1 MNNLKKIG
9 LTALGTS
16 LIASSAYAGALSVT
30 GSASITFSGNDSG
43 TGGNTWSMSDSVTF
57 SGSGVLDNGFNV
69 TVSYELDSSE
79 TGTGNMDSRSVKID
93 TDGMGVI
100 TFAGHGGSSAT
111 TSIDA
116 SVAGDIWDG
125 FDGAAAVA
133 VGVTGAALKDSGPG
147 DNSIL
152 YTLPSMMD
160 GLSVFASLNP
170 QESAVNETETGYGLT
185 YTGVE
190 GLTIGYAQGDVEATT
205 NTKSDE
211 NTMYAKYA
219 MGGITVGIQVSEAD
233 FETGTDYESTSMGI
247 SYQVNDDLSVS
258 YGAQDMEAVGS
269 SNPDQETS
277 AVSVSYTMGSLS
289 IGASVHNGDSIGNT
303 AGNDREAY
311 NLSSVSYT
319 HLTLPTKA

>member
-1 MNNLKKIG
+1 MNNLKKVG
-9 LTALGTS
+9 LTALAGS
-16 LIASSAYAGALSVT
+16 LVAGSVSAADLSVT
-30 GSASITFSGNDSG
+30 GSATMSYGGGDSKATTGNG
-43 TGGNTWSMSDSVTF
+43 WTMADSVTF
-57 SGSGVLDNGFNV
+57 SASGDVNDIGV
-69 TVSYELDSSE
+69 TLSLELDGDAAD
-79 TGTGNMDSRSVKID
+79 GTNQLDSQSIKFD
-93 TDGMGVI
+93 LGDAGTL
-100 TFAGHGGSSAT
+100 TFAGHGG
-111 TSIDA
+111 
-116 SVAGDIWDG
+116 
-125 FDGAAAVA
+125 DGAMSAKDDVMPTAHEEPWDILSGAEANLVGGHSGNDMFTYSYSHDSGVTLTAAYINASAAVSD
-133 VGVTGAALKDSGPG
+133 VSYSDFG
-147 DNSIL
+147 I
-152 YTLPSMMD
+152 
-160 GLSVFASLNP
+160 
-170 QESAVNETETGYGLT
+170 E
-185 YTGVE
+185 YTGME

-289 IGASVHNGDSIGNT
+289 IAASVHNGDSIGNT

-311 NLSSVSYT
+311 NLS
-319 HLTLPTKA
+319 LGFAF